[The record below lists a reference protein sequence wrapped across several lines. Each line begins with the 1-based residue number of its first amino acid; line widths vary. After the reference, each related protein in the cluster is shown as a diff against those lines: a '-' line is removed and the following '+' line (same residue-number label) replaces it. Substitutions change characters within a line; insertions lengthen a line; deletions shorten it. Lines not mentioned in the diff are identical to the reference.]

1 MEIAKVTAKG
11 QITIPIEIRKKMG
24 IQEGDKILFIEEN
37 GTVQMVKS
45 SMVAF
50 KKAQVAFE
58 GVAEEMGLKNEDDVV
73 EMINKLRK

>member
-24 IQEGDKILFIEEN
+24 IKEGDKILFIDNN
-37 GTVQMVKS
+37 GTIQMVKS
-45 SMVAF
+45 SVAAF
-50 KKAQVAFE
+50 KKAQIAFE

-73 EMINKLRK
+73 EMIRDLRK